1 MPTTTMPTR
10 SESSSA
16 NRPPAEPLLA
26 STLLGLSTLDGILDA
41 LIEAAGPTQVP
52 DVLRFNIPAL
62 DQALATTFQH
72 SSIVALSADSTKHLV
87 SVSQR
92 LLVDALLR
100 YPQHG
105 VAIVDTTGN
114 FDVVG
119 LYHRVLARL
128 EKEQREAGFEKERGA
143 IEGVQESAAKTLDRV
158 RILRVFDFVGMRE
171 AVGELRDGLERGPCD
186 GGVRGE
192 REKSTAGEAG
202 AEKGPLRKMERTEVA
217 DSEDEEED
225 LEDDDDEMLFD
236 VNTAPGSDPVQ
247 TAPSNLTANAS
258 AHLAGPD
265 QQATAKSA
273 SQPPLKTILID
284 NLAHVLTPLLKQD
297 TGSANTLATT
307 FLTNLSNL
315 TCAHALHTVLL
326 NPCTTPRAPSPSR
339 RPAENAPQG
348 PQPGYTPQ
356 PPPPPSIFSS
366 NVAVPALLGLVSR
379 YADAHV
385 LVSMLPRR
393 KLDARVYYADS
404 GGRDRG
410 KRRGVEMVG
419 VVEVIADRRGGRVG
433 AWGAFKQGKD
443 GDIVEL

>member
-158 RILRVFDFVGMRE
+158 RILRV
-171 AVGELRDGLERGPCD
+171 
-186 GGVRGE
+186 
-192 REKSTAGEAG
+192 
-202 AEKGPLRKMERTEVA
+202 
-217 DSEDEEED
+217 
-225 LEDDDDEMLFD
+225 
-236 VNTAPGSDPVQ
+236 
-247 TAPSNLTANAS
+247 LTS
-258 AHLAGPD
+258 
-265 QQATAKSA
+265 
-273 SQPPLKTILID
+273 
-284 NLAHVLTPLLKQD
+284 
-297 TGSANTLATT
+297 
-307 FLTNLSNL
+307 
-315 TCAHALHTVLL
+315 
-326 NPCTTPRAPSPSR
+326 
-339 RPAENAPQG
+339 
-348 PQPGYTPQ
+348 
-356 PPPPPSIFSS
+356 
-366 NVAVPALLGLVSR
+366 
-379 YADAHV
+379 
-385 LVSMLPRR
+385 
-393 KLDARVYYADS
+393 
-404 GGRDRG
+404 
-410 KRRGVEMVG
+410 
-419 VVEVIADRRGGRVG
+419 
-433 AWGAFKQGKD
+433 WG
-443 GDIVEL
+443 